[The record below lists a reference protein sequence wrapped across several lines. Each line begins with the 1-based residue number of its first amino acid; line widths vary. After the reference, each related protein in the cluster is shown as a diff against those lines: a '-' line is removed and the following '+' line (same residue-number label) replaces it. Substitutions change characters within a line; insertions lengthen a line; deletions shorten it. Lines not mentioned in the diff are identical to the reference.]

1 MKRHLAQFQEA
12 IAANT
17 ALILLCVFYSIAI
30 YIFADSLGLGH
41 RYDVFGSSAPIIFI
55 LMAGSLCIALAAWA
69 KTLRLEKPERH
80 FPHLLTYLKT
90 QLRQNGG
97 VFTYAIPLIL
107 ISTLVAA
114 FTTFKSIYPLAAPF
128 SWDQSFSEWDKM
140 LHFGVDPWK
149 ITHALFGGDI
159 PSFAIN
165 WAYNMWFGFMWI
177 SICGALLSTN
187 KGMIRRQYLIS
198 FCLCW
203 ILIGTI
209 GAGLLSSAGP
219 VYYAEV
225 TGNSASYSALMDK
238 LYETDAR
245 LNESFGLSLLALDIQ
260 EMLWQVYSSKG
271 ELFGGGISAM
281 PSMHVSIATLMA
293 LGAWK
298 FNNKVGV
305 AFTVYAVII
314 QIGSVHL
321 GWHYAIDGYV
331 SALVTIGIWQ
341 AVGFILSSNARYEIS
356 AVEPKPQT

>member
-1 MKRHLAQFQEA
+1 MKQHFTQFREA
-12 IAANT
+12 VAANA
-17 ALILLCVFYSIAI
+17 ALILLCIFYSIAI

-55 LMAGSLCIALAAWA
+55 LMAGSLCIALASWA
-69 KTLRLEKPERH
+69 KTLRFEKPDRH
-80 FPHLLTYLKT
+80 LPHLLTYLKT

-97 VFTYAIPLIL
+97 LFTYAVPLIL

-128 SWDQSFSEWDKM
+128 SWDQSFSEWDRI

-149 ITHALFGGDI
+149 ITHALFGADI

-177 SICGALLSTN
+177 SICAALLTTS
-187 KGMIRRQYLIS
+187 KGMVRRQYLIS

-225 TGNSASYSALMDK
+225 TGDVTPYGALMDK
-238 LYETDAR
+238 LYQSDAR
-245 LNESFGLSLLALDIQ
+245 LNENFGLSLLALDIQ
-260 EMLWQVYSSKG
+260 EMLWQVYNSKG

-298 FNNKVGV
+298 FNRKVGI
-305 AFTVYAVII
+305 AFTIYAVII

-331 SALVTIGIWQ
+331 SVLATVGIWKATGLALSRSASSKTALVT
-341 AVGFILSSNARYEIS
+341 A
-356 AVEPKPQT
+356 